1 MSFFKSVI
9 DSVGGVKAASKICGI
24 SPRAMYKWLDSDS
37 LPRTDY
43 TGETNYADLLAEAS
57 DGKFTADELR
67 EKLRPGSRAA

>member
-9 DSVGGVKAASKICGI
+9 DAVGGVKAASKICGI
-24 SPRAMYKWLDSDS
+24 SPRAMYKWLDSGS